1 MQEDGIEQVPDRP
14 EGHGSGSDNVA
25 HPERPA
31 RSVREPAPDQGD
43 EPGGDAP
50 SERVDVVDVA
60 PVASGALGDGGGLWA
75 AVARSRAQVTAGQE
89 RLNALI
95 DKYHDRAVLD
105 VALRIYQRDREAAGT
120 IVGSAL
126 AFRLFLF
133 FVPVVL
139 FFVGLLGFFAQW
151 TDAHDLNQTA
161 GLTGTL
167 AAQIN
172 TALTQPNT
180 TRWLAIV
187 AGLVGIVWTGRSL
200 SKVMVSASCLAWR
213 LPITTKATV
222 RLIGAIVALVVGI
235 ALVCTITNRV
245 RRDLGLG
252 AASLSFVAVFALY
265 GLAWMAMSMLLPRAT
280 KDPGALLPGAVLV
293 GALLATMQ
301 AIAQLY
307 LPDKL
312 DRTSALYGA
321 IGTTIVT
328 LGWFFLV
335 GRGMVLGMSLDAV
348 IYERFGS
355 ISQFVFGLPLLRV
368 LPRRSAWI
376 RDFFDLER

>member
-1 MQEDGIEQVPDRP
+1 VMPADASATVPAEASGVRALVDR
-14 EGHGSGSDNVA
+14 SM
-25 HPERPA
+25 
-31 RSVREPAPDQGD
+31 
-43 EPGGDAP
+43 
-50 SERVDVVDVA
+50 ERVTE
-60 PVASGALGDGGGLWA
+60 GQ
-75 AVARSRAQVTAGQE
+75 ARLSE
-89 RLNALI
+89 LI
-95 DKYHDRAVLD
+95 DKNHDRPVID
-105 VALRIYQRDREAAGT
+105 VGLRFYQRDREAAGT

-355 ISQFVFGLPLLRV
+355 ISQFVFGLPLIRV
-368 LPRRSAWI
+368 LPRKSAWI

>member
-1 MQEDGIEQVPDRP
+1 M
-14 EGHGSGSDNVA
+14 
-25 HPERPA
+25 
-31 RSVREPAPDQGD
+31 
-43 EPGGDAP
+43 
-50 SERVDVVDVA
+50 VDVA
-60 PVASGALGDGGGLWA
+60 PVASGALSDGGGLWA
-75 AVARSRAQVTAGQE
+75 AVARSRAQVTAGQA
-89 RLNALI
+89 RLNDLI

-105 VALRIYQRDREAAGT
+105 VALRIFQRDREAAGT

-139 FFVGLLGFFAQW
+139 FFVGLIGFLAQW
-151 TDAHDLNQTA
+151 TGPHELNQTA

-167 AAQIN
+167 AAQID

-180 TRWLAIV
+180 TRWIAVV
-187 AGLVGIVWTGRSL
+187 AGLVGMVWAGRSL

-222 RLIGAIVALVVGI
+222 RLIGGIVGLVVGI
-235 ALVCTITNRV
+235 ALVCAITNRV

-252 AASLSFVAVFALY
+252 AASLSFIAVFALY

-293 GALLATMQ
+293 GGLLAAMQ
-301 AIAQLY
+301 AVAQLY

-328 LGWFFLV
+328 LGWFFLL
-335 GRGMVLGMSLDAV
+335 GRGMVLGMSLNAV

-355 ISQFVFGLPLLRV
+355 ISQFVFGLPVIRV
-368 LPRRSAWI
+368 LPRKSAWT

>member
-1 MQEDGIEQVPDRP
+1 MANRP
-14 EGHGSGSDNVA
+14 EGHRSGSDNVA
-25 HPERPA
+25 DPEQPA
-31 RSVREPAPDQGD
+31 RPVRGPVPGQGD
-43 EPGGDAP
+43 GPGGNAP
-50 SERVDVVDVA
+50 SEQVDVVDVA
-60 PVASGALGDGGGLWA
+60 PVASGALSDGGGLSA
-75 AVARSRAQVTAGQE
+75 AVARSRAQVTAGQA
-89 RLNALI
+89 RLNDLI

-105 VALRIYQRDREAAGT
+105 VALRIFQRDREAAGT

-139 FFVGLLGFFAQW
+139 FFVGLIGFLAQW
-151 TDAHDLNQTA
+151 TGPHELNQTA

-167 AAQIN
+167 AAQID

-180 TRWLAIV
+180 TRWIAVV
-187 AGLVGIVWTGRSL
+187 AGLVGMVWAGRSL

-222 RLIGAIVALVVGI
+222 RLIGGIVGLVVGI
-235 ALVCTITNRV
+235 ALVCAITNRV

-252 AASLSFVAVFALY
+252 AASLSFIAVFALY

-293 GALLATMQ
+293 GGLLAAMQ
-301 AIAQLY
+301 AVAQLY

-328 LGWFFLV
+328 LGWFFLL
-335 GRGMVLGMSLDAV
+335 GRGMVLGMSLNAV

-355 ISQFVFGLPLLRV
+355 ISQFVFGLPVIRV
-368 LPRRSAWI
+368 LPRKSAWT

>member
-1 MQEDGIEQVPDRP
+1 MAKQP
-14 EGHGSGSDNVA
+14 EGHGSGSHDVA
-25 HPERPA
+25 HSERPA
-31 RSVREPAPDQGD
+31 RSVGEPAPSHGREDR
-43 EPGGDAP
+43 PDAP
-50 SERVDVVDVA
+50 PERVDAVDVA
-60 PVASGALGDGGGLWA
+60 PVASGALGDGGLWA
-75 AVARSRAQVTAGQE
+75 AVARSRAQVTAGQK

-139 FFVGLLGFFAQW
+139 FFVGLLGFLARW
-151 TDAHDLNQTA
+151 TDAQDLNQTA

-213 LPITTKATV
+213 LPVTTKATV

-252 AASLSFVAVFALY
+252 AASLSFIAVFALY
-265 GLAWMAMSMLLPRAT
+265 GLAWMALSMLLPRAT

-328 LGWFFLV
+328 LGWFFLM
-335 GRGMVLGMSLDAV
+335 GRAMVLGMSLDAV

-355 ISQFVFGLPLLRV
+355 ISQFVFGLPLIRV
-368 LPRRSAWI
+368 LPRKSAWI
-376 RDFFDLER
+376 RDFFDLEP